1 MQKYETCFRNRSRKC
16 QIFHAV
22 IKCYKNVTFYC
33 LFIVLQIK
41 FAMGAYGRTW
51 AHFST
56 FAKMRPGRI
65 LFLVYSHMRPG
76 RILALLIKCAHV
88 LKRAPGRILALLIKC
103 AHSALGRIGRIW
115 AHMGAI

>member
-1 MQKYETCFRNRSRKC
+1 MLQ
-16 QIFHAV
+16 
-22 IKCYKNVTFYC
+22 KCYILLLVYSFTDKIC
-33 LFIVLQIK
+33 HGRIW
-41 FAMGAYGRTW
+41 AHMGAHGRTW

-115 AHMGAI
+115 AHMGAIYQ